1 MKRSTQVIHAGTER
15 DPYGSVTTPVSRSGT
30 SGFASVDEAG
40 LFASEPDL
48 YGYTRLGNPANAALE
63 RRMAALEG
71 AGDCV
76 VTASGIGAIS
86 TVMWTFLK
94 PGDHLLA
101 DTALHGDTH
110 ALFAHALT
118 RFGIEVDGVDFN
130 DVDRV
135 RDALKANTAIVYFG
149 SPCNPTL
156 KVNDIAAL
164 SALAHTH
171 HPHVRVVVD
180 NTFATPY
187 LQNPL
192 ALGANLVVHSTTKY
206 LGGHGD
212 GVGGCICGTKADVA
226 RLRFDGIGHATG
238 AAMAPDTAY
247 LVLRGIATL
256 SVRME
261 RHCDNA
267 AKLARYL
274 AGSPHVARVHY
285 PGLAADPG
293 HAVAVTQM
301 RAPGGMVAL
310 ELAGSFEQAKAF
322 VNGLKL
328 IRIAVSPGGVESLI
342 EHPASMTHAHAR
354 LAPDERPAA
363 GIAPTLVRVSVGIED
378 VDDLIGDFDQAFRA
392 MGD

>member
-15 DPYGSVTTPVSRSGT
+15 DPYGSVTTSVSRSGT
-30 SGFASVDEAG
+30 SGFASVDEA
-40 LFASEPDL
+40 
-48 YGYTRLGNPANAALE
+48 AALE

-135 RDALKANTAIVYFG
+135 RDALKANTAIVYFE

-180 NTFATPY
+180 NSFATPY

-238 AAMAPDTAY
+238 AMMAPDNAY

-267 AKLARYL
+267 AKIARYL

-328 IRIAVSPGGVESLI
+328 IRIAVSPGGVESVI
-342 EHPASMTHAHAR
+342 EHPASMTHAR

-378 VDDLIGDFDQAFRA
+378 VDDLIGDLEQAFRA